1 MTGFKRTTAAA
12 LIAVLLTI
20 GACSGLPGG
29 GGGGGNDPVSAAN
42 DALAAAESG
51 GFGKL
56 TEFACAAQKDSIAN
70 AFGSGDM
77 SQLTS
82 LGIDPNEL
90 FNSMK
95 IDFQDMAVTPVSVSG
110 SDATVHMKGKIAV
123 SVDPAAARTLVKK
136 ILEAQNLTATDEM
149 VDAALSQMS
158 GSFSQTNDID
168 EDVKMVQENGK
179 WVICS

>member
-12 LIAVLLTI
+12 LIAALLTI

-29 GGGGGNDPVSAAN
+29 GGGGNDPVSAAN
-42 DALAAAESG
+42 AAMAAAESG

-56 TEFACAAQKDSIAN
+56 TEFACAAQKDDIAS
-70 AFGSGDM
+70 AFGSSDM

-95 IDFQDMAVTPVSVSG
+95 IDFQDMSVTPVSVSG

-123 SVDPAAARTLVKK
+123 TVDPAAARNLVKK
-136 ILEAQNLTATDEM
+136 ILEAQNITATDEM
-149 VDAALSQMS
+149 IDAALSQMS

>member
-1 MTGFKRTTAAA
+1 MTGLKRATTAALTA
-12 LIAVLLTI
+12 MLLTI
-20 GACSGLPGG
+20 AACSGLPGS
-29 GGGGGNDPVSAAN
+29 GGGNDPVSAAN
-42 DALAAAESG
+42 NALAAAESG

-56 TEFACAAQKDSIAN
+56 TEFACAAQKDNIAS

-77 SQLTS
+77 SQLTG

-90 FNSMK
+90 FSSMK

-110 SDATVHMKGKIAV
+110 SDATVHMKGKVGIT
-123 SVDPAAARTLVKK
+123 VDPAAARNLVKK
-136 ILEAQNLTATDEM
+136 ILEAQNITATDEM
-149 VDAALSQMS
+149 IDAALSQMS
-158 GSFSQTNDID
+158 GQLSQTNDID

>member
-12 LIAVLLTI
+12 LTAILLTI
-20 GACSGLPGG
+20 AACSALP

-42 DALAAAESG
+42 AALAAAESG

-56 TEFACAAQKDSIAN
+56 TEFACAAQKDSIAS

-82 LGIDPNEL
+82 MGIDPNEL

-95 IDFQDMAVTPVSVSG
+95 IDFQDMTVTPVSASG
-110 SDATVHMKGKIAV
+110 SDATVHMKGKVGIT
-123 SVDPAAARTLVKK
+123 VDPAAARSLVKK
-136 ILEAQNLTATDEM
+136 ILEAQNITATDAM

-158 GSFSQTNDID
+158 GQFSQTNDID
-168 EDVKMVQENGK
+168 EDVKMVQEDGK
-179 WVICS
+179 WLICS

>member
-1 MTGFKRTTAAA
+1 MSRGQTPGP
-12 LIAVLLTI
+12 VLR
-20 GACSGLPGG
+20 
-29 GGGGGNDPVSAAN
+29 DY
-42 DALAAAESG
+42 
-51 GFGKL
+51 
-56 TEFACAAQKDSIAN
+56 ACAAKKGDVAS

-77 SQLTS
+77 SQLTA
-82 LGIDPNEL
+82 LGIDPNDV

-95 IDFQDMAVTPVSVSG
+95 IDFQDMAVTPVSASG

-123 SVDPAAARTLVKK
+123 TVDPAAARNLVKK
-136 ILEAQNLTATDEM
+136 ILEAQNITATDEM
-149 VDAALSQMS
+149 IDAALSQMS